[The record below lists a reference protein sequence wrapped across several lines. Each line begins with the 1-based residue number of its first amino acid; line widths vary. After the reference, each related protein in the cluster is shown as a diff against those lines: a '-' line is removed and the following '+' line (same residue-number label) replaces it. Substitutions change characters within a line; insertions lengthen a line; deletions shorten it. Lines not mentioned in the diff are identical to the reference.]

1 MDAVVVGIRGKRDQK
16 SDALRRHPRVIGDC
30 EKMPQTRPVQPRK
43 LDFVRIVELENGGLV
58 SSRDRRQ
65 AISVVRILHSYTFQ
79 RNRAPWRASS
89 FCTAAMFRL
98 SNGSSRRSET
108 AAAAPAPWP
117 VTAQHIM
124 LRAEACDT
132 LSPPMQ
138 RPATS
143 RLPTPLGT
151 SDRYGTC
158 QYRPFVGRIR
168 IP

>member
-16 SDALRRHPRVIGDC
+16 SGALRRHPCVIGGC
-30 EKMPQTRPVQPRK
+30 QKISQTRPVQPGK

-58 SSRDRRQ
+58 GSRDRRQ
-65 AISVVRILHSYTFQ
+65 AIPVVRMLHSLFQ
-79 RNRAPWRASS
+79 RKRAPWRASS
-89 FCTAAMFRL
+89 FCTAAMFKL

-108 AAAAPAPWP
+108 AAAAPATWP

-124 LRAEACDT
+124 LSAEACEK
-132 LSPPMQ
+132 LSPPMP

-151 SDRYGTC
+151 SAR
-158 QYRPFVGRIR
+158 
-168 IP
+168 